1 MERMNMGSYN
11 QNWEEIGRNIQSL
24 VDEAVRSQDYQKL
37 NQAIRQTVSKAVDLG
52 GTAVKKAVDTT
63 ARSASAAGTGISYQ
77 HSSRWW
83 RR

>member
-1 MERMNMGSYN
+1 MGSYN

-24 VDEAVRSQDYQKL
+24 VDDAVRSQDYQKL

-63 ARSASAAGTGISYQ
+63 ARPASAAGNTRQTLSKLCKSIT
-77 HSSRWW
+77 
-83 RR
+83 